1 MVAASAAA
9 TLPADFARR
18 FGVKT
23 EVLMPYFILRRVL
36 QIIPTVIVV
45 ALLIFVI
52 FSVVPGTFAAS
63 LFADG
68 KRAAD
73 PELIARLNE
82 EFGLNKPLAERFW
95 TYVTDLARFDLG
107 VSFRTRQPVID
118 LINDRM
124 GASLQ
129 LAIAAMV
136 FALVVG
142 VPLGFLAALRPGSLL
157 DTVTMVGAVSGLSM
171 PQFWLGLLLMY
182 LFALQLNWLP
192 SFGYGDGSF
201 RHLILPAVTLGLT
214 PLALLARTTRAGVL
228 DVLNADFIRTAHSK
242 GMSEAKVV
250 HWHVARNALVL
261 IVTTVGLQFG
271 SLIGQAVVIEKLFA
285 WPGIGSL
292 LVDSVAIRDIPV
304 VQGTILVIVLWF
316 LVINTAVDLIYAAID
331 PRIKQE

>member
-1 MVAASAAA
+1 M
-9 TLPADFARR
+9 LR
-18 FGVKT
+18 FT
-23 EVLMPYFILRRVL
+23 LRRIL
-36 QIIPTVIVV
+36 QVIPTVVVV

-73 PELIARLNE
+73 PQMIARLNE
-82 EFGLNKPLAERFW
+82 EFGLNKPLMERFV
-95 TYVTDLARFDLG
+95 TYVTDLAQFDLG
-107 VSFRTRQPVID
+107 TSFRTRQPVID
-118 LINDRM
+118 LISDRM

-142 VPLGFLAALRPGSLL
+142 VPLGFLAALRPGSVL
-157 DTVTMVGAVSGLSM
+157 DTVTMIGAVSGLSM
-171 PQFWLGLLLMY
+171 PQFWLGLLMMY

-201 RHLILPAVTLGLT
+201 RNLILPAVTLGVT

-242 GMSEAKVV
+242 GMSEMKVV
-250 HWHVARNALVL
+250 RWHVARNALVL

-316 LVINTAVDLIYAAID
+316 LLINTAVDLIYAAID

>member
-1 MVAASAAA
+1 M
-9 TLPADFARR
+9 LR
-18 FGVKT
+18 FT
-23 EVLMPYFILRRVL
+23 LRRIF

-52 FSVVPGTFAAS
+52 FSVVPGSFAAS

-73 PELIARLNE
+73 PQMIARLTAE
-82 EFGLNKPLAERFW
+82 LGLDKPVMERFV
-95 TYVTDLARFDLG
+95 TYVTDLAHFDLG
-107 VSFRTRQPVID
+107 TSFRTRQPVID
-118 LINDRM
+118 LIADRM

-129 LAIAAMV
+129 LAVAAML
-136 FALVVG
+136 FAIVIG
-142 VPLGFLAALRPGSLL
+142 VPLGFLAALRPGSVL

-192 SFGYGDGSF
+192 SFGYGDGAL
-201 RHLILPAVTLGLT
+201 RNLILPAVTLGVT

-250 HWHVARNALVL
+250 RWHVARNALVL
-261 IVTTVGLQFG
+261 IVTTIGLQFG

>member
-1 MVAASAAA
+1 M
-9 TLPADFARR
+9 LR
-18 FGVKT
+18 FT
-23 EVLMPYFILRRVL
+23 LRRIF

-52 FSVVPGTFAAS
+52 FSVVPGSFAAS

-73 PELIARLNE
+73 PQMIARLTAE
-82 EFGLNKPLAERFW
+82 LGLDKPLMERFV
-95 TYVTDLARFDLG
+95 TYVTDLAHFDLG
-107 VSFRTRQPVID
+107 TSFRTRQPVID
-118 LINDRM
+118 LIADRM

-129 LAIAAMV
+129 LAVAAMV
-136 FALVVG
+136 FAIVIG
-142 VPLGFLAALRPGSLL
+142 VPLGFLAALRPGSVL

-201 RHLILPAVTLGLT
+201 RNLILPAVTLGVT

-250 HWHVARNALVL
+250 RWHVARNALVL
-261 IVTTVGLQFG
+261 IVTTIGLQFG

-331 PRIKQE
+331 PRIKQG

>member
-1 MVAASAAA
+1 M
-9 TLPADFARR
+9 LR
-18 FGVKT
+18 FT
-23 EVLMPYFILRRVL
+23 LRRIL
-36 QIIPTVIVV
+36 QVIPTVVVV

-73 PELIARLNE
+73 PQMIARLNE
-82 EFGLNKPLAERFW
+82 EFGLNKPLMERFV
-95 TYVTDLARFDLG
+95 TYVTDLAQFDLG
-107 VSFRTRQPVID
+107 TSFRTRQPVID
-118 LINDRM
+118 LISDRM

-142 VPLGFLAALRPGSLL
+142 VPLGFLAALRPGSVL
-157 DTVTMVGAVSGLSM
+157 DTVTMIGAVSGLST
-171 PQFWLGLLLMY
+171 PQFWLGLLMMY

-201 RHLILPAVTLGLT
+201 RNLILPAVTLGVT

-242 GMSEAKVV
+242 GMSEMKVV
-250 HWHVARNALVL
+250 RWHVARNALVL

-316 LVINTAVDLIYAAID
+316 LLINTAVDLIYAAID

>member
-1 MVAASAAA
+1 M
-9 TLPADFARR
+9 LR
-18 FGVKT
+18 FT
-23 EVLMPYFILRRVL
+23 LRRIL
-36 QIIPTVIVV
+36 QVIPTVVVV

-73 PELIARLNE
+73 PQMIARLNE
-82 EFGLNKPLAERFW
+82 EFGLNKPLMERFV
-95 TYVTDLARFDLG
+95 TYVTDLAQFDLG
-107 VSFRTRQPVID
+107 TSFRTRQPVID
-118 LINDRM
+118 LISDRM

-142 VPLGFLAALRPGSLL
+142 VPLGFLAALRPGSVF
-157 DTVTMVGAVSGLSM
+157 DTVTMIGAVSGLSM
-171 PQFWLGLLLMY
+171 PQFWLGLLMMY

-201 RHLILPAVTLGLT
+201 RNLILPAVTLGVT

-242 GMSEAKVV
+242 GMSEMKVV
-250 HWHVARNALVL
+250 RWHVARNALVL

>member
-1 MVAASAAA
+1 M
-9 TLPADFARR
+9 LR
-18 FGVKT
+18 FT
-23 EVLMPYFILRRVL
+23 LRRIL
-36 QIIPTVIVV
+36 QVVPTIVVV

-73 PELIARLNE
+73 PQMIARLNE
-82 EFGLNKPLAERFW
+82 EFGLNKPLVERFV
-95 TYVTDLARFDLG
+95 TYVTDLAQFDLG
-107 VSFRTRQPVID
+107 TSFRTRQPVSD

-129 LAIAAMV
+129 LAVAAMV
-136 FALVVG
+136 FAIVVG
-142 VPLGFLAALRPGSLL
+142 VPLGFLAALRPGSIL

-171 PQFWLGLLLMY
+171 PQFWLGLLMMY

-192 SFGYGDGSF
+192 SFGYGDGSLQN
-201 RHLILPAVTLGLT
+201 LILPAVTLGVT

-242 GMSEAKVV
+242 GMSEVKVV
-250 HWHVARNALVL
+250 RWHVARNALVL

-316 LVINTAVDLIYAAID
+316 LIINTAVDLVYAAID

>member
-1 MVAASAAA
+1 VTAAPASIVAPLRAAN
-9 TLPADFARR
+9 TEPLMLR
-18 FGVKT
+18 FT
-23 EVLMPYFILRRVL
+23 LRRIF
-36 QIIPTVIVV
+36 QIIPTVVVV

-73 PELIARLNE
+73 PQMIARLNE
-82 EFGLNKPLAERFW
+82 EFGLNKPLMERFV
-95 TYVTDLARFDLG
+95 TYVTDLAQFDLG
-107 VSFRTRQPVID
+107 TSFRTRQPVID

-124 GASLQ
+124 WASLQ

-136 FALVVG
+136 FALVIG
-142 VPLGFLAALRPGSLL
+142 VPLGFLAALRPGSVL
-157 DTVTMVGAVSGLSM
+157 DTVTMIGAVSGLSM

-201 RHLILPAVTLGLT
+201 QNLILPAVTLGVT

-242 GMSEAKVV
+242 GMSEVTVV
-250 HWHVARNALVL
+250 RWHVARNALVL